1 MGAKVEEIV
10 ENSMKALVERDSDLA
25 RRMMDYD
32 RQINRLEMEVDDLC
46 LRILARR
53 QPVASDLRFITTALK
68 LVTDLERIGD
78 LGVNICERVVE
89 LNTEAP
95 LRPYADIPKMAE
107 TVLGMV
113 REALDAFV
121 ADDPDRAQQVI
132 GRDRVVDAYYTQL
145 FRELLTY
152 MMENPRN
159 IFRATRIQSIAK
171 YLERIGDHATNL
183 AEMVVFMVRGKD
195 IRHPWSLDEARPAT
209 RPRTVLFLCVDNAA
223 RSQMAEAL
231 ARTVLVP
238 STQIV
243 SAGTQP
249 ASDVDPMVA
258 RVLREVNVEVVS
270 PKPKP
275 LESIP
280 LDGVDIVV
288 TFGPDELFASM
299 RPEQRVERWDIVDPQ
314 TVNGSEATRLT
325 AFRAARDAIRAR
337 LEEMASR

>member
-1 MGAKVEEIV
+1 
-10 ENSMKALVERDSDLA
+10 MKALVERDGDLA
-25 RRMMDYD
+25 RRMMDFD

-78 LGVNICERVVE
+78 LGVNICERVIE
-89 LNTEAP
+89 LNTEPP
-95 LRPYADIPKMAE
+95 LRPYVDLPKMAE
-107 TVLGMV
+107 TALGMV

-121 ADDPDRAQQVI
+121 ADDPERAQQVI

-195 IRHPWSLDEARPAT
+195 IRHRWTTDDSQPAQK
-209 RPRTVLFLCVDNAA
+209 PKSVLFACVQNAA
-223 RSQMAEAL
+223 RSQMAEAI
-231 ARTVLVP
+231 ARKLLPPTVACY
-238 STQIV
+238 
-243 SAGTQP
+243 SAGSQP
-249 ASDVDPMVA
+249 ATEVNPFA
-258 RVLREVNVEVVS
+258 ERVLREIGLDLAS
-270 PKPKP
+270 HKPKP
-275 LESIP
+275 FQDVP
-280 LDGVDIVV
+280 VDSVDVV
-288 TFGPDELFASM
+288 VSLCADAPFLRLRHDQGL
-299 RPEQRVERWDIVDPQ
+299 ERWDIKDPTQ
-314 TVNGSEATRLT
+314 VTGSEESTLA
-325 AFRAARDAIRAR
+325 AFRDARDEIRGR
-337 LEEMASR
+337 IEEMVSRL